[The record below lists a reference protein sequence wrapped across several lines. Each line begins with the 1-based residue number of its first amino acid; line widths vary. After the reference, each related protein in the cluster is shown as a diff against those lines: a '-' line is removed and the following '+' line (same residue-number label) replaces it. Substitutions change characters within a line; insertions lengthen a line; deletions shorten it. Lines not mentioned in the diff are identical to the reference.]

1 MLAILKRKK
10 VEKYIIENREYY
22 YRLAYSYVKNEA
34 DSLDVIQE
42 SIIKALI
49 SIESLK
55 EIEKV
60 KSWFYKIVI
69 RTSIDYIRK
78 NKKYNDMIDISE
90 IINNGKSDQ
99 YKDLDLYKALD
110 ELDETYKTIII
121 LKYFED
127 MKIND
132 IADILDENPNT
143 VKTRLYAG
151 LKKLKIDIGEC

>member
-10 VEKYIIENREYY
+10 VEKYLIENREYY

-34 DSLDVIQE
+34 DSLDIIQE
-42 SIIKALI
+42 SIIKALT

-78 NKKYNDMIDISE
+78 NKKYNDMVDISE
-90 IINNGKSDQ
+90 IINNGKSD
-99 YKDLDLYKALD
+99 
-110 ELDETYKTIII
+110 
-121 LKYFED
+121 
-127 MKIND
+127 
-132 IADILDENPNT
+132 
-143 VKTRLYAG
+143 
-151 LKKLKIDIGEC
+151 

>member
-1 MLAILKRKK
+1 M
-10 VEKYIIENREYY
+10 
-22 YRLAYSYVKNEA
+22 
-34 DSLDVIQE
+34 
-42 SIIKALI
+42 
-49 SIESLK
+49 K

-90 IINNGKSDQ
+90 IINNGKSDE

-121 LKYFED
+121 LRYFED

-132 IADILDENPNT
+132 IADILYENPNT

-151 LKKLKIDIGEC
+151 LKKLKIDIREC

>member
-10 VEKYIIENREYY
+10 VEKYLIENREYY

-34 DSLDVIQE
+34 DSLDIIQE
-42 SIIKALI
+42 SIIKALT

-90 IINNGKSDQ
+90 IINNGKSDE

-121 LKYFED
+121 LRYFED

-132 IADILDENPNT
+132 IADILYENPNT

-151 LKKLKIDIGEC
+151 LKKLKIDIREC

>member
-90 IINNGKSDQ
+90 IINNGKSDE

-121 LKYFED
+121 LRYFED

>member
-10 VEKYIIENREYY
+10 VEKYLIENREYY

-34 DSLDVIQE
+34 DSLDIIQE
-42 SIIKALI
+42 SIIKALT

-121 LKYFED
+121 LRYFED

>member
-78 NKKYNDMIDISE
+78 NKKYNDMID
-90 IINNGKSDQ
+90 Q

-121 LKYFED
+121 LRYFED

>member
-110 ELDETYKTIII
+110 ETYKTIII
-121 LKYFED
+121 LRYFED

>member
-10 VEKYIIENREYY
+10 VEKYLIENREYY

-34 DSLDVIQE
+34 DSLDIIQE
-42 SIIKALI
+42 SIIKALT

-90 IINNGKSDQ
+90 IINNGKSDE

-121 LKYFED
+121 LRYFED

-132 IADILDENPNT
+132 SADILYENPNT

-151 LKKLKIDIGEC
+151 LKKLKIDIREC

>member
-22 YRLAYSYVKNEA
+22 YRLAYSYVKNKA

-121 LKYFED
+121 LRYFED

>member
-34 DSLDVIQE
+34 DTLDVIQE

-121 LKYFED
+121 LRSFED

>member
-10 VEKYIIENREYY
+10 VEKYLIENREYY

-34 DSLDVIQE
+34 DSLDIIQE
-42 SIIKALI
+42 SIIKALT

-78 NKKYNDMIDISE
+78 NKKYNDMVDISE
-90 IINNGKSDQ
+90 IINNGKSDE

-121 LKYFED
+121 LRYFED

>member
-10 VEKYIIENREYY
+10 VEKYLIENREYY

-34 DSLDVIQE
+34 DSLDIIQE
-42 SIIKALI
+42 SIIKALT

-78 NKKYNDMIDISE
+78 NKKYNDMVDISE

-121 LKYFED
+121 LRYFED

>member
-10 VEKYIIENREYY
+10 VEKYLIENREYY

-34 DSLDVIQE
+34 DSLDIIQE

-90 IINNGKSDQ
+90 IINNGKSDE

-110 ELDETYKTIII
+110 ELDEMYKTIII
-121 LKYFED
+121 LRYFED

-151 LKKLKIDIGEC
+151 LKKLKIYIGEC

>member
-10 VEKYIIENREYY
+10 VEKYLIENREYY

-34 DSLDVIQE
+34 DSLDIIQE
-42 SIIKALI
+42 SIIKALT

-90 IINNGKSDQ
+90 IINNGKSDE

-121 LKYFED
+121 LRYFED

-132 IADILDENPNT
+132 IADIYM
-143 VKTRLYAG
+143 KIQIQ
-151 LKKLKIDIGEC
+151 LKQGYMQD

>member
-10 VEKYIIENREYY
+10 VEKYLIENREYY

-34 DSLDVIQE
+34 DSLDIIQE
-42 SIIKALI
+42 SIIKALT

-90 IINNGKSDQ
+90 IINNGKSDE

-121 LKYFED
+121 LRYFED

>member
-10 VEKYIIENREYY
+10 VEKYLIENREYY

-34 DSLDVIQE
+34 DSLDIIQE
-42 SIIKALI
+42 SIIKALT

-90 IINNGKSDQ
+90 IINNGKSDE

-121 LKYFED
+121 LRYFED

-132 IADILDENPNT
+132 IADILYENPNT

>member
-10 VEKYIIENREYY
+10 VEKYLIENREYY

-34 DSLDVIQE
+34 DSLDIIQE
-42 SIIKALI
+42 SIIKALT

-90 IINNGKSDQ
+90 IINNGKSDE

-121 LKYFED
+121 LRYFED

-132 IADILDENPNT
+132 ISDILYENPNT

>member
-34 DSLDVIQE
+34 DTLDVIQE

-121 LKYFED
+121 LRYFED

>member
-10 VEKYIIENREYY
+10 VEKYLIENREYY

-34 DSLDVIQE
+34 DSLDIIQE
-42 SIIKALI
+42 SIIKALT

-90 IINNGKSDQ
+90 IINNGKSDE

-121 LKYFED
+121 LRYFED

-132 IADILDENPNT
+132 IADILYENPNT
-143 VKTRLYAG
+143 VKTRLYSG

>member
-10 VEKYIIENREYY
+10 VEKYLIENREYY

-34 DSLDVIQE
+34 DSLDIIQE
-42 SIIKALI
+42 SIIKALT

-78 NKKYNDMIDISE
+78 NKKYNDMVDISE

-121 LKYFED
+121 LRYSED

>member
-99 YKDLDLYKALD
+99 YKNLDLYKALD

-121 LKYFED
+121 LRYFED

>member
-1 MLAILKRKK
+1 VLVILKRKK

-34 DSLDVIQE
+34 DTLDVIQE

-121 LKYFED
+121 LRYFED

>member
-90 IINNGKSDQ
+90 IINNGKSAQ

-121 LKYFED
+121 LRYFED

>member
-10 VEKYIIENREYY
+10 VEKYLIENREYY

-42 SIIKALI
+42 SIIKALT

-90 IINNGKSDQ
+90 IINNGKSDE

-121 LKYFED
+121 LRYFED

-132 IADILDENPNT
+132 IADILYENPNT

>member
-10 VEKYIIENREYY
+10 VEKYLIENREYY

-34 DSLDVIQE
+34 DSLDIIQE
-42 SIIKALI
+42 SIIKALT

-90 IINNGKSDQ
+90 IINNGKSDE

-110 ELDETYKTIII
+110 ELDETYKAIII
-121 LKYFED
+121 LRYFED

>member
-10 VEKYIIENREYY
+10 VEKYLIENREYY

-34 DSLDVIQE
+34 DSLDIIQE
-42 SIIKALI
+42 SIIKTLT

-78 NKKYNDMIDISE
+78 NKKYNDMVDISE

-121 LKYFED
+121 LRYFED

>member
-78 NKKYNDMIDISE
+78 YKKYNDMIDISE

-121 LKYFED
+121 LRYFED

>member
-1 MLAILKRKK
+1 MISILKRKK
-10 VEKYIIENREYY
+10 VEKYLIENREYY

-34 DSLDVIQE
+34 DSLDIIQE
-42 SIIKALI
+42 SIIKALT

-78 NKKYNDMIDISE
+78 NKKYTEMIEISQ
-90 IINNGKSDQ
+90 IISNGKNDE

-121 LKYFED
+121 LRYFED
-127 MKIND
+127 LKIND

-143 VKTRLYAG
+143 VKTKLYKG

>member
-121 LKYFED
+121 LRYFED

-132 IADILDENPNT
+132 IADILDQNPNT

>member
-49 SIESLK
+49 SIDSLK

-121 LKYFED
+121 LRYFED

>member
-34 DSLDVIQE
+34 DTLDVIQE

-121 LKYFED
+121 LRYFED

-132 IADILDENPNT
+132 IADILYENPNT

>member
-10 VEKYIIENREYY
+10 VEKYIIEDREYY

-121 LKYFED
+121 LRYFED

>member
-1 MLAILKRKK
+1 VLAILKRKK
-10 VEKYIIENREYY
+10 VEKYLIENREYY

-34 DSLDVIQE
+34 DSLDIIQE
-42 SIIKALI
+42 SIIKALT

-78 NKKYNDMIDISE
+78 NKKYNDMVDISE

-121 LKYFED
+121 LRYFED

>member
-121 LKYFED
+121 LRYFED

-151 LKKLKIDIGEC
+151 LKKLKIDIGES

>member
-1 MLAILKRKK
+1 MLVILKRKK

-34 DSLDVIQE
+34 DTLDVIQE

-121 LKYFED
+121 LRYFED

>member
-10 VEKYIIENREYY
+10 VEKYLIENREYY

-34 DSLDVIQE
+34 DSLDIIQE
-42 SIIKALI
+42 SIIKALT

-90 IINNGKSDQ
+90 IINNGKSDE

-121 LKYFED
+121 LRYFED

-132 IADILDENPNT
+132 IADILYENPST